1 MARRPPKTK
10 VDDSADDSPKPEP
23 FSAVIALL
31 SKLRDPPKLDAS
43 TKCDRFALAQLVC
56 ERSDDFTLHEA
67 VGALMELLLEPAFD
81 RVKTYI
87 LRERYFLDPNV
98 LADDVVARIWSEQ
111 HSRRRESS
119 MSAWLDGA
127 VIRSAR
133 ANLGDSSSVVPPTTP
148 LSSPKDRIANALGR
162 IVNTLDARMRF
173 VAWRLFI
180 DGRSF
185 QRVAEES
192 QIPFEHLEAYFMELA
207 TRAMR
212 IAGIT
217 ADGTHEN
224 TDSSYWSSENGP
236 PDPPQREREEGTDE

>member
-1 MARRPPKTK
+1 MARRPPKPK
-10 VDDSADDSPKPEP
+10 VDDSANDLPKPEP
-23 FSAVIALL
+23 FAAVIALL
-31 SKLRDPPKLDAS
+31 SRLRDPPPLDAS
-43 TKCDRFALAQLVC
+43 MKRDRFALAQLVC

-81 RVKTYI
+81 RLKAYI

-111 HSRRRESS
+111 YSRRRESS

-133 ANLGDSSSVVPPTTP
+133 ANLDEASSVVPPMTP
-148 LSSPKDRIANALGR
+148 FSSPKERIANALGR

-185 QRVAEES
+185 QRVAEET

-212 IAGIT
+212 IAGIPVE
-217 ADGTHEN
+217 GTRES
-224 TDSSYWSSENGP
+224 TDSSHWSSENGP
-236 PDPPQREREEGTDE
+236 PDPPDREREEGKDE